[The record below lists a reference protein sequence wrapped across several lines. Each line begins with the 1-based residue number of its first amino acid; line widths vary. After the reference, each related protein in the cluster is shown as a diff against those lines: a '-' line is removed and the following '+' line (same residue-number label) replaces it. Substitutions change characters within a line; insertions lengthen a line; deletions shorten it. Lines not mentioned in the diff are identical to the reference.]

1 MRKPV
6 LFLCLLLLTASARAQ
21 NVAEMNNGVRATTG
35 TSYTVVAA
43 DALKLVTL
51 NNASPVA
58 VTLPSP
64 ATAGFGAGYV
74 FKFKN
79 IGAGVVTIT
88 SSSSQI
94 DGAASITLSQGQSTK
109 IYSDGSNYTSTPMPV
124 GANSTANAHALPVYS
139 AASGSVAVQP
149 DTGAYSDGAGN
160 LNVASVT
167 TSGSGPDTFSAI
179 ADGTTANSFWL
190 SSTTAN
196 RFKTYVGGA
205 LQQFAYASDLGTAAS
220 KNVLGTGTSVPTTSA
235 SAPAGN
241 RCVEMDTSAN
251 LVLAAAACGSGG
263 GVSTTGSPVSG
274 QVAVMSGANSI
285 TGYAGMTADASG
297 NLSAAS
303 VTTTATGA
311 GSLQL
316 TQGTA
321 PAPGTTAVTLAA
333 PSSVT
338 SYVAE
343 LPGAAPTAG
352 NTFLSCTAAAPSIC
366 SWAAGGGGGATISG
380 TPSLYQAA
388 VWASAS
394 AVAGVGPGTAKQV
407 YVSGGPS
414 ANPTYIDFPDVHY
427 IPSANCNNASAATA
441 WNLPATNPPTVA
453 CRTGTNVQAGVLQF
467 TATTHTAQFQIGIP
481 ADWDSSVNPSARIF
495 LIQGNANTGQ
505 TITMTLATG
514 CGATDDQAFN
524 TAQGF
529 SNITTNATAYTE
541 TEATLTNITMT
552 GCTAGGLLDVKIGVS
567 SLGTNQAWVQMVAVT
582 FPRLLTVGAM

>member
-1 MRKPV
+1 MRKRV
-6 LFLCLLLLTASARAQ
+6 LLLCLLLTASANAQ

-43 DALKLVTL
+43 DSLKLVTL

-94 DGAASITLSQGQSTK
+94 DGASSITLSQGQSTK
-109 IYSDGSNYTSTPMPV
+109 IYSDGSNYTSTPIPV

-167 TSGSGPDTFSAI
+167 TSGTGPDTFSAI

-196 RFKTYVGGA
+196 RFKAYLGGT
-205 LQQFAYASDLGTAAS
+205 LQQFTYASDLGTAAA
-220 KNVLGTGTSVPTTSA
+220 KNILGTGTNVPTTSA

-263 GVSTTGSPVSG
+263 GVSTTGSPASG
-274 QVAVMSGANSI
+274 QVAVMSGASSI
-285 TGYAGMTADASG
+285 TSYAGLTSDASG
-297 NLSAAS
+297 NVTAAS
-303 VTTTATGA
+303 VATSGANA
-311 GSLQL
+311 GSLEL
-316 TQGTA
+316 KQGTA
-321 PAPGTTAVTLAA
+321 PAAGTTAVTMAA
-333 PSSVT
+333 PAAVT
-338 SYVAE
+338 SYVFE
-343 LPGAAPTAG
+343 IPGAAPTAG

-366 SWAAGGGGGATISG
+366 SWAAGGGGAH
-380 TPSLYQAA
+380 
-388 VWASAS
+388 
-394 AVAGVGPGTAKQV
+394 
-407 YVSGGPS
+407 
-414 ANPTYIDFPDVHY
+414 NEVHY
-427 IPSANCNNASAATA
+427 IPGANCNNASAATA

-467 TATTHTAQFQIGIP
+467 TATTQTAQFQIGIP
-481 ADWDSSVNPSARIF
+481 ADWDTGTAPSARIF
-495 LIQGNANTGQ
+495 FVQGNANTGQ

-524 TAQGF
+524 SANSF
-529 SNITTNATAYTE
+529 SNVTTNATAYTE
-541 TEATLTNITMT
+541 VEATIAAITMT
-552 GCTAGGLLDVKIGVS
+552 GCTAGGLLDVKIGAS
-567 SLGTNQAWVQMVAVT
+567 SVGTNQAWVQMVAIT
-582 FPRLLTVGAM
+582 FPRLMSAGAN